1 MDVLCERGLLSSALN
16 KFHNR
21 LLLEDLM
28 GIERGKEL
36 VLLIHQSHSY
46 VSGTM
51 MFVGGDGLTMAR
63 MKSFEELL
71 NTNCDDGN

>member
-1 MDVLCERGLLSSALN
+1 
-16 KFHNR
+16 
-21 LLLEDLM
+21 M

-46 VSGTM
+46 DVSRTM